1 MITLFG
7 AVAQLERDI
16 IIERT
21 TAGLKSARRRG
32 IQLGRKRGLGKEAKQ
47 KAVLAAS
54 YYKQNNLP
62 VTDIMKLVGIR
73 SKPTLYKYLAIEGR
87 RNCND
92 CGVVFWDK
100 EQNMDN
106 AYCETHINLKS

>member
-1 MITLFG
+1 VITLFG

-73 SKPTLYKYLAIEGR
+73 SKPTLYKYLAVEGR

-92 CGVVFWDK
+92 CGDVFWDK
-100 EQNMDN
+100 EQDMDN